1 VPGALSNQPQ
11 ANATAPINGQ
21 PAQPGQ
27 AGAAPAQAGN
37 TRRDSTVN
45 YEVDKTIR
53 YTQQPMGGLRRLS
66 VAVVLNYRTEMG
78 KNGKPTTR
86 ALTDAEKTQITDL
99 IKETMGFNKE
109 RGDSL
114 NVLNSP
120 FVSPEKEVPVEPVY
134 WKNPEYIAMAKEG
147 GRYLLIGIVLLLLY
161 LKMLRPLLR
170 TVSPPPP
177 PPALP
182 DNSSGLAALENA
194 AGEDDAVVELSAGA
208 LPAPKQRSYQENLE
222 AAKALAR
229 QDPRMVANIVKN
241 WVDGNE

>member
-1 VPGALSNQPQ
+1 
-11 ANATAPINGQ
+11 
-21 PAQPGQ
+21 
-27 AGAAPAQAGN
+27 
-37 TRRDSTVN
+37 
-45 YEVDKTIR
+45 
-53 YTQQPMGGLRRLS
+53 
-66 VAVVLNYRTEMG
+66 
-78 KNGKPTTR
+78 
-86 ALTDAEKTQITDL
+86 
-99 IKETMGFNKE
+99 TMGFNKE

-120 FVSPEKEVPVEPVY
+120 FVTAEKEVPVEPVY

-147 GRYLLIGIVLLLLY
+147 GRYLLIAVVLLLMY

-177 PPALP
+177 ALP
-182 DNSSGLAALENA
+182 NNSEGQAALEN
-194 AGEDDAVVELSAGA
+194 GVDEDGAVVELSGGA